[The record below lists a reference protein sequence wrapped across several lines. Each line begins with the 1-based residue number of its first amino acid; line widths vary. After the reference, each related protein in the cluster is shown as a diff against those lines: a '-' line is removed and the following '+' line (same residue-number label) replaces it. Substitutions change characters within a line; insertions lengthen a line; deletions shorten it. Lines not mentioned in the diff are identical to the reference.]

1 LPVLVDGRDVV
12 EVTNGVV
19 LVADCV
25 VLDGGFCVDVVSTVV
40 LDFIVVSSTD
50 VVVAAS
56 VVVRTAKIDVVVS
69 DVNSR
74 FVVASADVVFTSS
87 VVKFCTDVVVFTTR
101 VVVVVA
107 DGVFVVGGFGVD
119 VVSTVVTAIAVISWT
134 DVVVVGAS
142 DIVATS

>member
-50 VVVAAS
+50 VVVGASVVFTTAGIDVAVSAS
-56 VVVRTAKIDVVVS
+56 VVVEVDSSIVVVS
-69 DVNSR
+69 
-74 FVVASADVVFTSS
+74 AG
-87 VVKFCTDVVVFTTR
+87 VVVN
-101 VVVVVA
+101 
-107 DGVFVVGGFGVD
+107 
-119 VVSTVVTAIAVISWT
+119 
-134 DVVVVGAS
+134 
-142 DIVATS
+142 